1 MAALIAR
8 VAKREGREKLDDS
21 REGCQVLDHQSTVAS
36 RLSRREMIRRLVS
49 GTGAGVLFARTA
61 VAHPI
66 HKYLAD
72 GEVLAGAADQAPHG
86 TWTPKIL
93 TPHQNETLLALSE
106 RVVPNSS
113 TAQVNR
119 FIDLLLSVDT
129 PETRQE
135 FSESLAAF
143 DDESTTR
150 FGHAVK
156 DISEAKQI
164 ELLTVFSAE
173 TLRHRETER
182 ADPDDAPP
190 KKPSLGPPTLRDHFE
205 KLKTWITGAYYSS
218 EVGMRELGWTG
229 TIFFEDFPGCQHPDG
244 HS

>member
-1 MAALIAR
+1 M
-8 VAKREGREKLDDS
+8 
-21 REGCQVLDHQSTVAS
+21 LDHQSTVAS

-72 GEVLAGAADQAPHG
+72 GEVLAGAADQTPHG
-86 TWTPKIL
+86 TWAPKIL

-106 RVVPNSS
+106 RVVPNSN

-150 FGHAVK
+150 FGHAFK
-156 DISEAKQI
+156 HISEAKQI

-173 TLRHRETER
+173 TLRHQETEL

-205 KLKTWITGAYYSS
+205 NLKTWITGAYYSS